1 MLLEDKKNPPHA
13 NDVGGLDV
21 NKISEELCIFQIN
34 IRHAEL
40 VSASFKL
47 DPETSSG

>member
-1 MLLEDKKNPPHA
+1 MCYLKIKKSLYA
-13 NDVGGLDV
+13 NDARDKDV
-21 NKISEELCIFQIN
+21 NKISERLCIFQIN